1 MLFGISFRLM
11 AQYQYLARQADGKL
25 IEGVL
30 TSADRGSAI
39 AQVEAKGG
47 VPIKIVLVV
56 GTDDSVPGKK
66 GDKKAGADGVDGKE
80 KRRGV
85 GGATGEQGGK
95 PSATVKQSKGGAR
108 GARGGGVVAVTTLSH
123 THQHLFT
130 EQLAHLLTAGMTLDE
145 ALGILEKRLK
155 QPSLHGL
162 SSGLHRALID
172 GRSLSQALRD
182 YPRIFSPLYVNL
194 VSAGEASGALPEI
207 LKRLVRHL
215 SDVKALRD
223 RVSQALLYPA
233 VLVVAGTGLIV
244 IFMTVMVPKLTTF
257 FKGTGQPLPPAT
269 RLLVDANWIL
279 VHYWW
284 AALLVGALGLGA
296 FKTFTASVEG
306 RRAWDYFV
314 WRIPLYSRIIRYRFY
329 AQFARTLGTLMENGV
344 TLLRS
349 LELLEEISGNEY
361 VRLRMVEVRKAVVD
375 GATLSVALGEQGIFP
390 ELFID
395 MMSVGEQT
403 GKLGGTMQMIADV
416 YERELDQQIQV
427 VSTLIPPLVMIVIAA
442 VVGLVVYGIMS
453 AVFGL
458 TTGLR
463 ANIR

>member
-1 MLFGISFRLM
+1 MPQFK
-11 AQYQYLARQADGKL
+11 YTARKSDGKL
-25 IEGVL
+25 IDGVL
-30 TSADRGSAI
+30 TCSDRAAAI
-39 AQVEAKGG
+39 FQVEQQGG
-47 VPIKIVLVV
+47 VPIKIEAVAGGEASPATSPAASSSPRRSEPARDGGVAA
-56 GTDDSVPGKK
+56 
-66 GDKKAGADGVDGKE
+66 KAA
-80 KRRGV
+80 
-85 GGATGEQGGK
+85 AP
-95 PSATVKQSKGGAR
+95 PSAPG
-108 GARGGGVVAVTTLSH
+108 AVTSLSH
-123 THQHLFT
+123 THQHHFT

-145 ALGILEKRLK
+145 ALGVLEKRLK
-155 QPSLHGL
+155 HPKLHGL
-162 SSGLHRALID
+162 SHGLHRALVD

-215 SDVKALRD
+215 ADVKSLRD
-223 RVSQALLYPA
+223 RVSQALLYPS
-233 VLVVAGTGLIV
+233 VLVVAGLGLIIV
-244 IFMTVMVPKLTTF
+244 FMTVMVPKLMTF

-269 RLLVDANWIL
+269 QLLVSANYVI

-284 AALLVGALGLGA
+284 AAVIAGAVGYGA
-296 FKTFTASVEG
+296 WKTFTASAEG
-306 RRAWDYFV
+306 RRAWDYFT

-403 GKLGGTMQMIADV
+403 GKFGGTMQMIADV

-458 TTGLR
+458 TSGLR
-463 ANIR
+463 STVR

>member
-1 MLFGISFRLM
+1 MPQFK
-11 AQYQYLARQADGKL
+11 YLARKSDGKL
-25 IEGVL
+25 IDGVL
-30 TSADRGSAI
+30 TCNDRAAAI
-39 AQVEAKGG
+39 FQVEQQGG
-47 VPIKIVLVV
+47 VPIKIEPL
-56 GTDDSVPGKK
+56 PAEK
-66 GDKKAGADGVDGKE
+66 GAEPKADAAPAKRGAKIVAEKTPVAALPAGAI
-80 KRRGV
+80 
-85 GGATGEQGGK
+85 T
-95 PSATVKQSKGGAR
+95 S
-108 GARGGGVVAVTTLSH
+108 LSH

-130 EQLAHLLTAGMTLDE
+130 EQFAHLLTAGMTLDE
-145 ALGILEKRLK
+145 ALGVLEKRLK
-155 QPSLHGL
+155 QPKLHGL
-162 SSGLHRALID
+162 AQGLHRALVD

-233 VLVVAGTGLIV
+233 VLVVAGTGLII

-257 FKGTGQPLPPAT
+257 FKGTGQPLPAAT
-269 RLLVDANWIL
+269 QLLVDANYIL

-284 AALLVGALGLGA
+284 AALLLGGLGFGA
-296 FKTFTASVEG
+296 WKTFTATPEG
-306 RRAWDYFV
+306 RRGWDYFT
-314 WRIPLYSRIIRYRFY
+314 WRIPLYSRIIRFRFY

-349 LELLEEISGNEY
+349 LELLEDISGNEH

-403 GKLGGTMQMIADV
+403 GRFGGTMQMIADV
-416 YERELDQQIQV
+416 YERELDQQIQI

-442 VVGLVVYGIMS
+442 IVGLVVYGIMS

-458 TTGLR
+458 TSGLKSGLR
-463 ANIR
+463 

>member
-1 MLFGISFRLM
+1 MPQFK
-11 AQYQYLARQADGKL
+11 YLARKPDGKL
-25 IEGVL
+25 IDGVL
-30 TSADRGSAI
+30 TCNDRAAAI
-39 AQVEAKGG
+39 FQVEQQGG
-47 VPIKIVLVV
+47 VPIKIE
-56 GTDDSVPGKK
+56 PI
-66 GDKKAGADGVDGKE
+66 
-80 KRRGV
+80 
-85 GGATGEQGGK
+85 ATASSPAAKTETS
-95 PSATVKQSKGGAR
+95 SATRKAPADQTPPATLAPGEITS
-108 GARGGGVVAVTTLSH
+108 LSH

-155 QPSLHGL
+155 QPKLHGL
-162 SSGLHRALID
+162 SAGLHRALVD

-215 SDVKALRD
+215 ADVKSLRD

-233 VLVVAGTGLIV
+233 VLVVAGIGLIV
-244 IFMTVMVPKLTTF
+244 IFMTVMVPKLTEF

-269 RLLVDANWIL
+269 RLLVDANWLI

-284 AALLVGALGLGA
+284 AAALAVGLGYA
-296 FKTFTASVEG
+296 GWKSYTATTDG
-306 RRAWDYFV
+306 RRAWDYFT
-314 WRIPLYSRIIRYRFY
+314 WRIPLYSRIIRFRFY

-349 LELLEEISGNEY
+349 LELLEEISGNEH
-361 VRLRMVEVRKAVVD
+361 VRLRMIEVRKAVID
-375 GATLSVALGEQGIFP
+375 GATLSVALDEQKIFP

-403 GKLGGTMQMIADV
+403 GKFGGTMQMVADV
-416 YERELDQQIQV
+416 YERELDQQIQI
-427 VSTLIPPLVMIVIAA
+427 VSTLIPPLVMIVIAGI
-442 VVGLVVYGIMS
+442 VGLVVYGIMS

-458 TTGLR
+458 TQGLSVR
-463 ANIR
+463 HH

>member
-1 MLFGISFRLM
+1 MPQFK
-11 AQYQYLARQADGKL
+11 YTARKSDGKL
-25 IEGVL
+25 IDGVL
-30 TSADRGSAI
+30 TCSDRAAAI
-39 AQVEAKGG
+39 FQVEQQGG
-47 VPIKIVLVV
+47 VPIKIEAVAGGEASPATSPAASSSPRRSEPARDGGVAA
-56 GTDDSVPGKK
+56 
-66 GDKKAGADGVDGKE
+66 KAA
-80 KRRGV
+80 
-85 GGATGEQGGK
+85 AP
-95 PSATVKQSKGGAR
+95 PSAPG
-108 GARGGGVVAVTTLSH
+108 AVTSLSH

-145 ALGILEKRLK
+145 ALGVLEKRLK
-155 QPSLHGL
+155 HPKLHGL
-162 SSGLHRALID
+162 SHGLHRALVD

-215 SDVKALRD
+215 ADVKSLRD
-223 RVSQALLYPA
+223 RVSQALLYPS
-233 VLVVAGTGLIV
+233 VLVVAGLGLIIV
-244 IFMTVMVPKLTTF
+244 FMTVMVPKLMTF

-269 RLLVDANWIL
+269 QLLVSANYVI

-284 AALLVGALGLGA
+284 AAVIAGAVGYGA
-296 FKTFTASVEG
+296 WKTFTASAEG
-306 RRAWDYFV
+306 RRAWDYFT

-403 GKLGGTMQMIADV
+403 GKFGGTMQMIADV

-458 TTGLR
+458 TSGLFSL
-463 ANIR
+463 